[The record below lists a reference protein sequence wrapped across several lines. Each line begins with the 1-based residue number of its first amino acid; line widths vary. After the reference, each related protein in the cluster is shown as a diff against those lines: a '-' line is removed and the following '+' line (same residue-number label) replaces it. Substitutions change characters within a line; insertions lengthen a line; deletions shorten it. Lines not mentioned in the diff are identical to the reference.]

1 MCEIIWENKLCI
13 FDISVSLI
21 LNFIVELNKLRIVEF
36 EEILDLTSPNT
47 KLLSNNTLMFYQ

>member
-13 FDISVSLI
+13 FDISVSLN